1 MFGLGFQPKG
11 HTLKDGYMNILEW
24 MQETSYIKKKVASIY
39 LSNYDGTESPD
50 LKVSQQA
57 FNLPP
62 AHIRFGDYNTTGIVK
77 DNEIYFWTTT
87 SHGNWTLDM
96 VAI

>member
-1 MFGLGFQPKG
+1 
-11 HTLKDGYMNILEW
+11 MNILEW